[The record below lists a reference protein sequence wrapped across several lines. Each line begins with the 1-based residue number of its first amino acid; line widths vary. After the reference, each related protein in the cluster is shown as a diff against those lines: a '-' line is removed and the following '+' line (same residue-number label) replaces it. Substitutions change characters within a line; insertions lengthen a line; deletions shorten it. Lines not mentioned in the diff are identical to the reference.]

1 MQDSSITEQFSV
13 VSKEI
18 WCFGICVRKLAPP
31 STNQFSNLADSL
43 FRHSRFCAD
52 FQGSLPDINFD
63 VCVFFFLPLS
73 SEWPRLPTFWLIF
86 FSHLCSQ
93 DDDWENW
100 D

>member
-1 MQDSSITEQFSV
+1 MAEAANV
-13 VSKEI
+13 LAN
-18 WCFGICVRKLAPP
+18 FG
-31 STNQFSNLADSL
+31 
-43 FRHSRFCAD
+43 
-52 FQGSLPDINFD
+52 
-63 VCVFFFLPLS
+63 VCVCFFFLPLN